1 MTSSTRFA
9 ALRYRD
15 FRLFWGG
22 RLVSTLGSQMMVIAL
37 NWHVFDLLRG
47 TTHTIAIAGRVFEL
61 KAEALGLGAMGL
73 ARFIPIITFALLGGL
88 LADARDRRT
97 LLLWTQS
104 ILAVLSVGLAAL
116 TFTGHTTVLTIYAV
130 AAISAAVTAFDE
142 PAKQSLVP
150 HLVAERH
157 LTNAVSLNTLLW
169 YVGTIVG
176 PGIAGLLV
184 ASVGIGWVYLIDAVS
199 FGAVLYALAAMHYR
213 GGKNGSLGRGMG
225 WSALVEGIRFT
236 RNTPLIWSTML
247 LDFAAT
253 FFASARTMLPIIATD
268 ILGMGVQGY
277 GLLATAQPVGA
288 LIAGVIMASRRDVR
302 RQGATLLVSV
312 AVYGLA
318 TALFGLSTWVALSYV
333 LFALT
338 GAGDTVSTVI
348 RGTLRQLIT
357 PDRLRGRMTSVNMV
371 FFMGGPELGELEAG
385 LVASVLGVPFAI
397 VTGGLATVL
406 LTIWVARQYP
416 SLRKYTAGDTTPS
429 GGA

>member
-1 MTSSTRFA
+1 MTSSNRFA

-73 ARFIPIITFALLGGL
+73 ARVIPIITFALLGGL
-88 LADARDRRT
+88 MADARDRRK
-97 LLLWTQS
+97 LLIWTQS
-104 ILAVLSVGLAAL
+104 ILAVLSAGLAAL
-116 TFTGHTTVLTIYAV
+116 TLSGQTTVLTIYAV

-150 HLVAERH
+150 HLVAEKH

-199 FGAVLYALAAMHYR
+199 FGAVITALAMMGYR
-213 GGKNGSLGRGMG
+213 GRNGSLGRGMG

-236 RNTPLIWSTML
+236 RHTPLIWSTML

-253 FFASARTMLPIIATD
+253 FFASARTMLPIMATD

-288 LIAGVIMASRRDVR
+288 LIAGVIMAARRDVR

-318 TALFGLSTWVALSYV
+318 TALFGLSTWVVFSYM
-333 LFALT
+333 LFAFT

-385 LVASVLGVPFAI
+385 VVASVLGAPFAI
-397 VTGGLATVL
+397 ITGGLATVL
-406 LTIWVARQYP
+406 LTVWVAWKYP
-416 SLRKYTAGDTTPS
+416 SLRKYTAISDS
-429 GGA
+429 ALD